1 MVSGYGNREI
11 SGAMFKSQG
20 TVKNQVSAIL
30 GKIGV
35 RNRTRAVLKAIEME
49 MI

>member
-1 MVSGYGNREI
+1 MASDYSNREI

-30 GKIGV
+30 GKLGV
-35 RNRTRAVLKAIEME
+35 TDRTRALLKAIEIE